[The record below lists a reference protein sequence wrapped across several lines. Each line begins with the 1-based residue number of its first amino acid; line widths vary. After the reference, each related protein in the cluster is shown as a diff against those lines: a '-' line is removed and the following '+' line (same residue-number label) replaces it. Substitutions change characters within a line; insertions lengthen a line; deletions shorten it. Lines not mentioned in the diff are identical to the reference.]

1 VVKAGLQLLRVLAA
15 GSRRHKVLL
24 AEAGARTLAAE
35 AQVRS
40 SPLEDEI
47 ARNVGESQS
56 LPWFLS

>member
-40 SPLEDEI
+40 SPLEI